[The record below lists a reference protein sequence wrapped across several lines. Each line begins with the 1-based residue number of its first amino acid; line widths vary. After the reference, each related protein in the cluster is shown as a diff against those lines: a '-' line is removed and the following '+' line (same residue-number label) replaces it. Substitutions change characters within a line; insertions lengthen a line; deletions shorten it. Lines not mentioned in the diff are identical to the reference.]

1 MSVQIRIVGEDGAD
15 RAVLLRRATESD
27 VVPIV
32 ALLADDVLGAT
43 REDLAAAAAAD
54 PVYLTAF
61 RGIAADPA
69 HELLVAE
76 LDGRIVGTLHLT
88 FLPSLTHLGGT
99 RAHVEGVRVA
109 AELRGSGLGAALFD
123 WVVARAREEGARM
136 VQLMTDV
143 RRDDARRFYERHGFE
158 ATHHGMKLHL
168 T

>member
-1 MSVQIRIVGEDGAD
+1 MGIRILGEDGVE
-15 RAVLLRRATESD
+15 RIVLLRRATEAD
-27 VVPIV
+27 VVAIV

-43 REDLAAAAAAD
+43 REDPAAAAD

-61 RGIAADPA
+61 RRIEADPA
-69 HELLVAE
+69 NELLVAE

-143 RRDDARRFYERHGFE
+143 RRDDARRFYERQGLE

>member
-1 MSVQIRIVGEDGAD
+1 MHVPVRLGGEGGGERVA
-15 RAVLLRRATESD
+15 LLRRATEAD
-27 VVPIV
+27 VGAIV

-43 REDLAAAAAAD
+43 REDPAAAAD

-61 RGIAADPA
+61 RRIETDPSN
-69 HELLVAE
+69 ELLVAE

-88 FLPSLTHLGGT
+88 FLPSLTHRGGT

-109 AELRGSGLGAALFD
+109 ADLRGSGLGAALFD

-143 RRDDARRFYERHGFE
+143 RRDDARRFYERNGFE

-168 T
+168 A

>member
-1 MSVQIRIVGEDGAD
+1 VLVGIRILGEDGVE
-15 RAVLLRRATESD
+15 RIVLLRRATEAD
-27 VVPIV
+27 VVAIV

-43 REDLAAAAAAD
+43 REDPAAAAD

-61 RGIAADPA
+61 RRIEADPA
-69 HELLVAE
+69 NELLVAE

-143 RRDDARRFYERHGFE
+143 RRDDARRFYERQGLE

>member
-1 MSVQIRIVGEDGAD
+1 MGIRILGEDGVE
-15 RAVLLRRATESD
+15 RIVLLRRATAAD
-27 VVPIV
+27 VVAIV

-43 REDLAAAAAAD
+43 REDPAAAAD

-61 RGIAADPA
+61 RRIEADPA
-69 HELLVAE
+69 NELLVAE

-143 RRDDARRFYERHGFE
+143 RRDDARRFYERQGLE

>member
-1 MSVQIRIVGEDGAD
+1 VLVGIQILGEDGVE
-15 RAVLLRRATESD
+15 RIVLLRRATEAD
-27 VVPIV
+27 VVAIV

-43 REDLAAAAAAD
+43 REDPAAAAD

-61 RGIAADPA
+61 RRIEADPA
-69 HELLVAE
+69 NELLVAE

-143 RRDDARRFYERHGFE
+143 RRDDARRFYERQGLE

>member
-1 MSVQIRIVGEDGAD
+1 MGIRIVGDDGVE
-15 RAVLLRRATESD
+15 RVVLLRRATEAD
-27 VVPIV
+27 VVAIV

-43 REDLAAAAAAD
+43 REHPAAAAD

-61 RGIAADPA
+61 QRIETDPA
-69 HELLVAE
+69 NELLVAE

-143 RRDDARRFYERHGFE
+143 RRDDARRFYERQGLE

>member
-1 MSVQIRIVGEDGAD
+1 MGIRILGEDGVE
-15 RAVLLRRATESD
+15 RIVLLRRATEAD
-27 VVPIV
+27 VVAIV

-43 REDLAAAAAAD
+43 REDPAAAAD

-61 RGIAADPA
+61 RRIEADPA
-69 HELLVAE
+69 NELLVAE

-109 AELRGSGLGAALFD
+109 AELRGSGLGAALFN

-143 RRDDARRFYERHGFE
+143 RRDDARRFYERQGLE

>member
-1 MSVQIRIVGEDGAD
+1 VRVPLQFAGEDGVD
-15 RAVLLRRATESD
+15 RAVLLRSATEAD
-27 VVPIV
+27 VVAIV

-43 REDLAAAAAAD
+43 REDPAAAAD
-54 PVYLTAF
+54 PVYITAF
-61 RGIAADPA
+61 RRIDADPA
-69 HELLVAE
+69 NELLVAE

-143 RRDDARRFYERHGFE
+143 RRDDARRFYERRGFE